1 MKFLFVMDP
10 LDGIDISMDTSFV
23 FLAEAQSRGH
33 ENWFCQVDQLLYD
46 DGLAAHAAPVTVKP
60 VQGEHFELG
69 QWSDQHAGNFDAIF
83 MRKDPPFDSDFFFA
97 TQLLSLADPARTFVF
112 NNPAGLREIS
122 EKLSI
127 LRFPDLV
134 AETIVTADPQR
145 VLAFMQRLG
154 EDVVVKPLDGC
165 GGQGIFRLSAGDLN
179 INAILELST
188 DNGCRQIMAQ
198 RYLPESREGDTR
210 LVYLEGRAAG
220 AMRRVPRA
228 DDLRGNLHVGGS
240 VVAADIG
247 EREHE
252 ICRAIEPLLY
262 RLSYLGVRAGWGQRA
277 GRARR
282 SPQLVYAAHG
292 DKRDQPHWPAGDQAT
307 GWCRPGR
314 RGHRPGRAPLPLGPL
329 SRD

>member
-10 LDGIDISMDTSFV
+10 LDGVDITKDTSFV
-23 FLAEAQSRGH
+23 FLSEAQSRGH
-33 ENWFCQVDQLLYD
+33 ENWFCDIEQLFYD
-46 DGLAAHAAPVTVKP
+46 RGLAANAAPITVKP
-60 VQGEHFELG
+60 VQDEHYELG
-69 QWSDQHAGNFDAIF
+69 AWSGQCGNDFDAIF

-97 TQLLSLADPARTFVF
+97 TQLLSLADPAHTFVF
-112 NNPAGLREIS
+112 NDPAGLRDIN
-122 EKLSI
+122 EKLGI
-127 LRFPDLV
+127 LRFSELV

-154 EDVVVKPLDGC
+154 QDLVVKPLDGC

-188 DNGCRQIMAQ
+188 DNGRRQIMAQ
-198 RYLPESREGDTR
+198 RYLPASREGDTR

-240 VVAADIG
+240 VVATEIG

-252 ICRAIEPLLY
+252 ICRVLEPLLSGAGIY
-262 RLSYLGVRAGWGQRA
+262 FAGLDVIGGLLTEINVTSPTGLQEIRRLGGADLAAEIIDMVE
-277 GRARR
+277 RR
-282 SPQLVYAAHG
+282 CP
-292 DKRDQPHWPAGDQAT
+292 T
-307 GWCRPGR
+307 
-314 RGHRPGRAPLPLGPL
+314 RG
-329 SRD
+329 

>member
-33 ENWFCQVDQLLYD
+33 ENWFCQIDQLLYD
-46 DGLAAHAAPVTVKP
+46 DGLAAHTAPVTVKP
-60 VQGEHFELG
+60 VQDEHFELG
-69 QWSDQHAGNFDAIF
+69 QWSDQRTDNFDAIF

-188 DNGCRQIMAQ
+188 DNGRRQIMAQ
-198 RYLPESREGDTR
+198 RYLPASREGDTR

-240 VVAADIG
+240 VIATEIG

-252 ICRAIEPLLY
+252 ICRTIEPLLSEAGIY
-262 RLSYLGVRAGWGQRA
+262 FAGLDIIGGLLTEINVTSPTGLQEIKRLGGADLAAEVIDLVE
-277 GRARR
+277 RR
-282 SPQLVYAAHG
+282 CPS
-292 DKRDQPHWPAGDQAT
+292 
-307 GWCRPGR
+307 
-314 RGHRPGRAPLPLGPL
+314 GH
-329 SRD
+329 